1 MTRDLM
7 ERVGKE
13 DEKASRDDEEHYRD
27 VTGIAYVGKR
37 VSRCNFIGF
46 CSKLTCK

>member
-13 DEKASRDDEEHYRD
+13 GEKTSVDDEEHYRD

-37 VSRCNFIGF
+37 VS
-46 CSKLTCK
+46 KM